1 METLLQSGPS
11 LASCCRI
18 TMMWIS
24 MVWGHLKWQE
34 LHPCKYVSHACTERG
49 AVWRVPLHACLYAH
63 SYELD
68 KCQFLWKGRSRR
80 CRWGRQTLVWNGPPF
95 LWIGPVRIVCNPER
109 KNVQASAGHREVK
122 PWKRQR
128 ALWVPLQDLFME
140 HMFQLPS
147 LAWLAEHCW
156 LCYANDG
163 RWISHFPK
171 PGFAQLCIYYPPLK
185 IQSP

>member
-1 METLLQSGPS
+1 MAGAASLQNKWGMHARNEKQCDTLMSRCTQLWVGHIPIS
-11 LASCCRI
+11 LKR
-18 TMMWIS
+18 
-24 MVWGHLKWQE
+24 QE
-34 LHPCKYVSHACTERG
+34 QVMPIDIGLEWSS
-49 AVWRVPLHACLYAH
+49 L
-63 SYELD
+63 
-68 KCQFLWKGRSRR
+68 
-80 CRWGRQTLVWNGPPF
+80 LVNQ
-95 LWIGPVRIVCNPER
+95 PVRIVCNPQR
-109 KNVQASAGHREVK
+109 KNVKASAGHQEVK
-122 PWKRQR
+122 PWKVQH